1 MKNIIKTFLIAF
13 IAVGIF
19 SCEDNEKYPLPATE
33 DGSFVTIEFDNLI
46 LDVTDLDNTAITG
59 VLKAPVP
66 NVASYELQVARS
78 AGGVLSDYVT
88 VYTTDTFPA
97 NFSID
102 LADLSGALGLEISD
116 FGAGDR
122 FDFQATSTSTSGSV
136 TEFALLNDDLQAEPG
151 QLQSYQ
157 FTSFIS
163 CPFSTDEALGT
174 YTFTNCDLGGQCNN
188 TEFEVIAG
196 TDPNTVVLIN
206 PYQSNPLNAGD
217 APFEITIVVD
227 PATGIGSIAQQR
239 AFSTLEYCCGGF
251 EDTEIQADSGFY
263 FSCTGTMLFNVRTI
277 VPQTGTGALFTFGNL
292 AFEAQK
298 N

>member
-1 MKNIIKTFLIAF
+1 MKNIIKSFLIAF
-13 IAVGIF
+13 VAVGIF
-19 SCEDNEKYPLPATE
+19 SCEDNEKYPLPATV

-78 AGGVLSDYVT
+78 TGGVLSDYVT

-102 LADLSGALGLEISD
+102 LEDLSGALGLEVAD

-122 FDFQATSTSTSGSV
+122 FDFQAKSTSTDGSV
-136 TEFALLNDDLQAEPG
+136 TDFSLINPDLQAEPG

-163 CPFSTDEALGT
+163 CPFNTEEALGT
-174 YTFTNCDLGGQCNN
+174 YTFTNCGFGACAGNQ
-188 TEFEVIAG
+188 FEVVAG

-206 PYQSNPLNAGD
+206 PYDSSPLNAGD
-217 APFEITIVVD
+217 DPFEITIVVN

-263 FSCTGTMLFNVRTI
+263 FSCTGTILFTARTI
-277 VPQTGTGALFTFGNL
+277 VPQTGTGALFTFGNR